1 MKRSSKRGIVAF
13 AAVLAATVFL
23 LPFTSWLYA
32 DSQQGSKDGG
42 RFTVLTTLPVAAVAP
57 LAEEYGRL
65 TGVKPEFVPVE
76 RLELL
81 ECIRDKRGEMVLA
94 DGETLRQVTAA
105 GGFIP
110 YVSEAS
116 DQVNELFHGPND
128 AYVGVWYDPMVIALN
143 SDYCKSLKSLPMT
156 WGELETLPPN
166 TRLAMT
172 DFPAASA
179 SAELFVCLSSTYGE
193 ERTLDFFKR
202 LHPRIIQYA
211 KYLST
216 PARMA
221 GMGEAD
227 VVIASGS
234 EAVRYIGQGYPLR
247 LIWPEDG
254 TSYVMTG
261 VGITP
266 SGGTSA
272 LVTAFAD
279 WLFTDE
285 AILVMRSNDLFYMPT
300 NPTAMT
306 TKAFVGKGHVLFEQ
320 PEKPLAAEE
329 RQKILD
335 RWVKEVRMK

>member
-1 MKRSSKRGIVAF
+1 MKRRSMRRIIAFAVVLAVFLPPFMSWLQADSKRGA
-13 AAVLAATVFL
+13 
-23 LPFTSWLYA
+23 
-32 DSQQGSKDGG
+32 KEGG

-57 LAEEYGRL
+57 LAEEYGRI

-76 RLELL
+76 RRELL
-81 ECIRDKRGEMVLA
+81 ERIRDRQGEMVLA

-105 GGFIP
+105 GGFVP

-116 DQVNELFHGPND
+116 DQVSELFHGPND
-128 AYVGVWYDPMVIALN
+128 AYVGVWYDPMVIAVN
-143 SDYCKSLKSLPMT
+143 SDYCRSLKSLPLT
-156 WGELETLPPN
+156 WEELETLPPN

-179 SAELFVCLSSTYGE
+179 SAELFVCLSNTYGE
-193 ERTLDFFKR
+193 DKTLNFFRR

-234 EAVRYIGQGYPLR
+234 EAVRYIEQGYPLR

-261 VGITP
+261 VGLTP
-266 SGGTSA
+266 SGGKSA
-272 LVTAFAD
+272 LATAFAD

-285 AILVMRSNDLFYMPT
+285 AIIVLRSNDLFYMPT

-320 PEKPLAAEE
+320 PEEPLTEQA

>member
-1 MKRSSKRGIVAF
+1 MKRRSMRRIIAFAVVLAVFLPPFMSWLQADSKRGA
-13 AAVLAATVFL
+13 
-23 LPFTSWLYA
+23 
-32 DSQQGSKDGG
+32 KEGG

-57 LAEEYGRL
+57 LAEEYGRI

-76 RLELL
+76 RRELL
-81 ECIRDKRGEMVLA
+81 ERIRDRQGEMVLA
-94 DGETLRQVTAA
+94 DGETLRQVVAA
-105 GGFIP
+105 GGFVP

-116 DQVNELFHGPND
+116 DQVSELFHGPND
-128 AYVGVWYDPMVIALN
+128 AYVGVWYDPMVIAVN
-143 SDYCKSLKSLPMT
+143 SDYCRSLKSLPLT
-156 WGELETLPPN
+156 WEELENLPPN

-179 SAELFVCLSSTYGE
+179 SAELFVCLSNTYGE
-193 ERTLDFFKR
+193 DKTLNFFRR

-234 EAVRYIGQGYPLR
+234 EAVRYIEQGYPLR

-261 VGITP
+261 VGLTP
-266 SGGTSA
+266 SGGKSA
-272 LVTAFAD
+272 LATAFAD

-285 AILVMRSNDLFYMPT
+285 AIIVMRSNDLFYMPT

-320 PEKPLAAEE
+320 PEEPLTEQA
-329 RQKILD
+329 RQQILD